1 MASHCQSPAD
11 SLEFVDMAALQKLDQ
26 KADDIDDLGAY
37 GCRGRSENYN
47 KTCKVAKFEKMMK
60 FGT

>member
-1 MASHCQSPAD
+1 
-11 SLEFVDMAALQKLDQ
+11 MAALQKLDQ

-37 GCRGRSENYN
+37 GCRGRQENYN
-47 KTCKVAKFEKMMK
+47 KTTFKVAIFEQIMK